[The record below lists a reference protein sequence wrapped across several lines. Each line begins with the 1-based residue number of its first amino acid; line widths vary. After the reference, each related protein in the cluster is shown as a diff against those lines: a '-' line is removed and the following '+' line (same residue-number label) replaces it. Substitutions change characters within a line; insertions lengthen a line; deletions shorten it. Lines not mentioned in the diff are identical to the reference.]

1 MDARTRRLF
10 VVAIILVIALTGGA
24 AILLGGPGGPVL
36 PTTAPGSASAPGPT
50 EPVPSPS
57 SPGPAGAI
65 PDSPLAGVIV
75 AVDSRGL
82 DDIRA
87 FTLRTS
93 DGALYDFDLS
103 QMQAT
108 ATFPLG
114 HLAEHQATADPVL
127 VSFTIEDGLLIATA
141 VDDG

>member
-1 MDARTRRLF
+1 MDAQTRRLF
-10 VVAIILVIALTGGA
+10 VVAIVLVIALTGGA
-24 AILLGGPGGPVL
+24 AVLLGGPAGTVL
-36 PTTAPGSASAPGPT
+36 PTTA
-50 EPVPSPS
+50 PVPSPS

-127 VSFTIEDGLLIATA
+127 VSFTIEDGLLVATA